1 LRLRRGKY
9 GLRHE
14 VDFGDAPIRVE
25 IHASDETVIL
35 RCHRSQ
41 SGGQLRATMRKVPQI
56 AWSEREGKMKT
67 LLARLVGGAVVL
79 TVLAL
84 VLCPAAKADARAD
97 IKTLEDRFVAAVK
110 AKDLD
115 AIMKVYVPDQTLFVF
130 DVTPPRQYVGA
141 AAYRKD
147 WQDLFDGFNGPITFE
162 MTDLDITADENLAYS
177 HSIQRLAGTDKQG
190 KKLDLTVRVTD
201 VYKKINGN
209 WLVIHEHVSVPV
221 DLDTG
226 KPDLTS
232 KP

>member
-1 LRLRRGKY
+1 MK
-9 GLRHE
+9 
-14 VDFGDAPIRVE
+14 
-25 IHASDETVIL
+25 IL
-35 RCHRSQ
+35 F
-41 SGGQLRATMRKVPQI
+41 P
-56 AWSEREGKMKT
+56 
-67 LLARLVGGAVVL
+67 RLVGGAVVL
-79 TVLAL
+79 MLLAL
-84 VLCPAAKADARAD
+84 VLCPPAKADAQGD
-97 IKTLEDRFVAAVK
+97 IKALEDRFIAALK

-130 DVTPPRQYVGA
+130 DVVPPRQYVGA

-147 WQDLFDGFNGPITFE
+147 WQEFLGSINGPITVE
-162 MTDLDITADENLAYS
+162 LTDLDITADDSLAYG
-177 HSIQRLAGTDKQG
+177 HSIQRVAGTDQHG